1 MEHKDVHRA
10 QKWMGWGA
18 GNSNSEILFKVL
30 MFTKTKLF

>member
-18 GNSNSEILFKVL
+18 GNSNSEIFIQSVDVHQD
-30 MFTKTKLF
+30 